1 MKTKEWFR
9 ELFHTNKGCV
19 LVLIFL
25 GLFIYLWSLPNE
37 MFWDDD
43 DFILKNRYIK
53 EWHYLPEYFSQNL
66 VAGASLNSN
75 YWRPLLLMVFASEW
89 SLWKDWPPG
98 WHLVNTAFHLADS
111 ALLFFIILILFRNR
125 TLAFCTSLIFL
136 THPIQVET
144 VVYVNSLGD
153 SLSVFFMFVSLLLY
167 LKFRL
172 SNTKASHC
180 PYYYIALAMYP
191 LALLSKESGILL
203 PAFIG
208 ICDFML
214 LNPKKTFFQRVIII
228 LRAIWPLALM
238 ALFYIYL
245 RATKLNFINT
255 FNFYDQKTEFTSN
268 FWLRLINFF
277 QVLQIYFGLLFVPY
291 DLRVERIL
299 EVPKTFFQPAVMFG
313 SLVFSGMISCAVFYW
328 KKKPIV
334 TFGILWFFI
343 GLILTSNLFV
353 AINAL
358 VYEHFLYVPIV
369 GIALILSWL
378 VIHRLNSPSLQKTV
392 LKAFVLLLIIYC
404 GLSVKRI
411 FEWRTAIGF
420 YEDLI
425 VHSPNSYRVINNLGM
440 EYADKNMHDKAEKYY
455 LKAIAL
461 DPKNPVAYHNIAG
474 TYRDTGRTDLA
485 LQTFLKAIELDP
497 KFIFSYKSIAQLYL
511 LKKDYPNARRAL
523 EEYFNRSDDK
533 SSTLESLIY
542 IAELEKNLTALHQYL
557 QLAQT
562 LSPDDPNIKIKLKAV
577 EGQII
582 SLKQPQ

>member
-1 MKTKEWFR
+1 MKPKEWINKIFQ
-9 ELFHTNKGCV
+9 TNKGCILI
-19 LVLIFL
+19 LVLL
-25 GLFIYLWSLPNE
+25 GLFIYIWSLPNE

-53 EWHYLPEYFSQNL
+53 EWQYFPQYFSQNL

-75 YWRPLLLMVFASEW
+75 YWRPLLLIVFASEW

-98 WHLVNTAFHLADS
+98 WHSVNTAFHLADS
-111 ALLFFIILILFRNR
+111 VLLFFILLTIFRNR

-153 SLSVFFMFVSLLLY
+153 SLSVFFMFTSILLY

-172 SNTKASHC
+172 SNTNASLS
-180 PYYYIALAMYP
+180 PYYYIALATYP

-214 LNPKKTFFQRVIII
+214 LDPKKTFLRRMIII
-228 LRAIWPLALM
+228 GRTIWPFALM

-255 FNFYDQKTEFTSN
+255 FNFYDENTEFTSN

-277 QVLQIYFGLLFVPY
+277 QVLQIYFGLIFVPY

-313 SLVFSGMISCAVFYW
+313 SLVFSGMVSCAAYYW
-328 KKKPIV
+328 KRKPTI

-358 VYEHFLYVPIV
+358 VYEHFLYVPII
-369 GIALILSWL
+369 GIAVLLCWL
-378 VIHRLNSPSLQKTV
+378 VIHHLNSASLKNTI
-392 LKAFVLLLIIYC
+392 LKAFILLLIVYC
-404 GLSVKRI
+404 GLSIKRV

-420 YEDLI
+420 YENLI
-425 VHSPNSYRVINNLGM
+425 IHSPNSYRVINNLGM
-440 EYADKNMHDKAEKYY
+440 EYADKNIHDKAEKYY

-485 LQTFLKAIELDP
+485 LQTFLKAVELDP
-497 KFIFSYKSIAQLYL
+497 KFIFSYKSIAQLYF
-511 LKKDYPNARRAL
+511 LKKDYRNARAAL
-523 EEYFNRSDDK
+523 EEYFNRSDEK
-533 SSTLESLIY
+533 ASTLESLIY
-542 IAELEKNLTALHQYL
+542 IADLEHDLPALQQYW
-557 QLAQT
+557 QLAKAIN
-562 LSPDDPNIKIKLKAV
+562 PNDPAIQMKLNSIEQELNKTKRT
-577 EGQII
+577 Q
-582 SLKQPQ
+582 